1 MPFGK
6 KKDQLEIGITICF
19 FNYNLYQNTQ
29 QLGIKR
35 KIICKNPY
43 AAYTNFKNKRPRLY
57 YLLGNR

>member
-6 KKDQLEIGITICF
+6 KKGSIRNWYYYMI

-57 YLLGNR
+57 YLLGNQ